1 MPKPRVANRWP
12 STGSMQTPNETRCF
26 QTMVKCAFAAVWV
39 LAPPARTH
47 SFFASAKSNTSPWP
61 CAGKWWLRLH
71 SPCFFGAGKIE
82 GLHYATMDSEAPAQL
97 AAFIFAASGSKFASV
112 PGIGS
117 GVRCAPQ
124 AKRVRTPTASCGWKC
139 SDPKAESGFPLQQ
152 KEVACWGVGL
162 ALLCPQ
168 NHEHMLFR
176 IQCSRIVSITL
187 FQHVVHARW
196 GKGNRCLKLRD

>member
-1 MPKPRVANRWP
+1 MQQCGSWRHPLERTP
-12 STGSMQTPNETRCF
+12 SSHLPNP
-26 QTMVKCAFAAVWV
+26 APALG
-39 LAPPARTH
+39 LALGNGGCVSIRPVFWR
-47 SFFASAKSNTSPWP
+47 
-61 CAGKWWLRLH
+61 
-71 SPCFFGAGKIE
+71 AGKIE

-97 AAFIFAASGSKFASV
+97 AAFIFAASGSKLASV

-152 KEVACWGVGL
+152 KEVACWGVCL

-168 NHEHMLFR
+168 NHEHMLFG
-176 IQCSRIVSITL
+176 IQCCLICSTTL
-187 FQHVVHARW
+187 FQHVVHAKW
-196 GKGNRCLKLRD
+196 GKGSRWLKLRD